1 MTETAEPR
9 QSPQRALPLIMQAIG
24 LGLFAGLFGVVYLV
38 GVEFVTEL
46 MWGDEPV
53 ETGWFSGDLAV
64 LVIPIIFGLVV
75 GLIYKAFRLPP
86 RFPSFIEDLQE
97 GVVDPKT
104 APGVLGIAFLSLISG
119 PSLGPEGPMATA
131 GGAAGTWFAR
141 RKGMEKEGV
150 SRLTFVGVSGAF
162 GGLLSTPIGGPLL
175 AFELE
180 HDQTNAYYYLNIVPG
195 VIAGSV
201 SFGVMYP
208 VLGAPFKGLLTMP
221 PVEFGSWMLIAAV
234 GLGCVG
240 ALVALVV
247 GKVLLVSV
255 QLFRP
260 LDQKPVIR
268 GLVGGVLVALIGFVM
283 PLTLFSGQ
291 TTLPVVLDE
300 WEAVGV
306 LFLLVL
312 ALLKAVALGVSLG
325 SGFYGGPIFP
335 MFFIGGTVGVAIHAL
350 IPEIPLG
357 LAVGATMAA
366 LGAAVALLPLS
377 MAVITAIMI
386 QSGLEAFGAVALAS
400 ITAYAIRLAIS
411 RSRQGDMQRSA
422 AAPPVEFMT
431 EGSSP

>member
-1 MTETAEPR
+1 MTDPAEVR
-9 QSPQRALPLIMQAIG
+9 AASPRALPLILQAIG

-38 GVEFVTEL
+38 AVGAVTEL

-53 ETGWFSGDLAV
+53 TTGWFSGDIAV
-64 LVIPIIFGLVV
+64 VVIPIVFGLVV
-75 GLIYKAFRLPP
+75 GLIYRVFKLPP

-97 GVVDPKT
+97 GVVEPKT

-131 GGAAGTWFAR
+131 GGAAGTWLAR
-141 RKGMEKEGV
+141 RKGMGREGV

-180 HDQTNAYYYLNIVPG
+180 HDQTNSYYYLNIVPG
-195 VIAGSV
+195 VIAGAV
-201 SFGVMYP
+201 SFGIMYP
-208 VLGAPFKGLLTMP
+208 VLGAPFLGLLSMP

-255 QLFRP
+255 QLFKPLDGRP
-260 LDQKPVIR
+260 LIR
-268 GLVGGVLVALIGFVM
+268 GLVGGGLVALLGFIM

-300 WEAVGV
+300 WQLVGV
-306 LFLLVL
+306 VSLLAL
-312 ALLKAVALGVSLG
+312 ALLKTVALGISLG

-350 IPEIPLG
+350 IPDIPLG

-400 ITAYAIRLAIS
+400 ITAYAIRLAVSQS
-411 RSRQGDMQRSA
+411 RKGDLQKSA
-422 AAPPVEFMT
+422 EAPPGEFVA
-431 EGSSP
+431 GGPNS